1 MLACHLLILSYDASV
16 TTPGEQSMNGSAHRN
31 IISTMSDDQLQTLI
45 VDETE
50 GGTALVNDL
59 VQENLALRQEVQN
72 LRMYRSLAYKD
83 PLTGLRNRRYLEE
96 RLAEE
101 IDRSRRVADGI
112 FSVLLVDLDDFKAVN
127 DTFGHAEGDRI
138 LIWAARFLE
147 QNVRDHDIV
156 CRTGGDEFV
165 ILLPNAD
172 EEGSRL
178 LIERLRSAL
187 ETANAGRIRSVG
199 LSVGSATWPDNGS
212 SADRL
217 IESADLA
224 MYQNKQRKKA
234 ARLPAKTVPMRV
246 RVVEDETIPWG
257 GPTFG
262 S

>member
-1 MLACHLLILSYDASV
+1 
-16 TTPGEQSMNGSAHRN
+16 MNGSAHRN

-45 VDETE
+45 LDEAE

-101 IDRSRRVADGI
+101 IDRSRRIADGV
-112 FSVLLVDLDDFKAVN
+112 FSVLLVDLDDFKAIN

-138 LIWAARFLE
+138 LIWVARFLE
-147 QNVRDHDIV
+147 HNVRDHDIV

-165 ILLPNAD
+165 ILLPNAG

-178 LIERLRSAL
+178 LINRLRTAL
-187 ETANAGRIRSVG
+187 DAANAGRVRAVG
-199 LSVGSATWPDNGS
+199 LSVGSASWPDSGS

-217 IESADLA
+217 IESADIA
-224 MYQNKQRKKA
+224 MYQSKQRKKA

-246 RVVEDETIPWG
+246 RVLEDETLPWG
-257 GPTFG
+257 GPTPG

>member
-1 MLACHLLILSYDASV
+1 
-16 TTPGEQSMNGSAHRN
+16 MNGSAHRN

-147 QNVRDHDIV
+147 HNVRDHDIV

-187 ETANAGRIRSVG
+187 DTANAGRIRSVG

-224 MYQNKQRKKA
+224 MYQNKQRQKA

>member
-1 MLACHLLILSYDASV
+1 
-16 TTPGEQSMNGSAHRN
+16 MNGNAQKN

-83 PLTGLRNRRYLEE
+83 LLTGLRNRRYLEE
-96 RLAEE
+96 RLTEE
-101 IDRSRRVADGI
+101 IDRSRRLADGI
-112 FSVLLVDLDDFKAVN
+112 FSILVIDLDDFKANN

-138 LIWAARFLE
+138 LIWVACFLE
-147 QNVRDHDIV
+147 LNVRDHDIV

-187 ETANAGRIRSVG
+187 DTANAGRIRSVS
-199 LSVGSATWPDNGS
+199 LSVGSATWPENGS
-212 SADRL
+212 SADLL
-217 IESADLA
+217 IESADIA
-224 MYQNKQRKKA
+224 MYQNKQRKKTP
-234 ARLPAKTVPMRV
+234 RLPAKPEPMRV
-246 RVVEDETIPWG
+246 RVVENETIPSG
-257 GPTFG
+257 GPIFG
-262 S
+262 T